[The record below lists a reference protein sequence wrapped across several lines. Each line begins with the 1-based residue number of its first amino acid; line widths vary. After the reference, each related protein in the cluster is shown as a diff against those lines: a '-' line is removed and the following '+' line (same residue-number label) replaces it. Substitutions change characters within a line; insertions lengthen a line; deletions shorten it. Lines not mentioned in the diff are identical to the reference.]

1 MGIFNLIKL
10 ANDYNKA
17 KKLLAEKDIKG
28 KASKIRQTLANL
40 QEFIVELESMKDR
53 LADYIAKVKGVIRTL
68 TTRLKKGDK

>member
-10 ANDYNKA
+10 INDYDKA

-28 KASKIRQTLANL
+28 KESKVRKTLADL

-53 LADYIAKVKGVIRTL
+53 LADYIAKVRGVIRTL
-68 TTRLKKGDK
+68 TTRLKKGEK